1 MKEKFTPNAQNVLA
15 VAYELSERMG
25 QGYIGTEH
33 LLIALT
39 QCDGVAKDIL
49 LTNGVQA
56 EKLLELAK
64 QLIVLGGAEEPD
76 GQDSFSPMA
85 RKVLL
90 QSEQEANAYEE
101 RLAGTLSVWAFFIY
115 KFFLKKFSWFRRS
128 WNFHSCYGVK
138 GRCFTLFQ
146 WVRKEV
152 NSYGAIFFRKAVED
166 KKAV

>member
-1 MKEKFTPNAQNVLA
+1 MKEKFTPNAQKVLA

-49 LTNGVQA
+49 LQNGVQA

-76 GQDSFSPMA
+76 GRDSFSPLA

-90 QSEQEANAYEE
+90 QSEQEANAYNE
-101 RLAGTLSVWAFFIY
+101 RLA
-115 KFFLKKFSWFRRS
+115 
-128 WNFHSCYGVK
+128 
-138 GRCFTLFQ
+138 
-146 WVRKEV
+146 
-152 NSYGAIFFRKAVED
+152 
-166 KKAV
+166 